1 MDIRTLVS
9 TSVLGL
15 AIGVAAPVAQNA
27 APADA
32 PAGYAW
38 ADSCKSC
45 HQEIY
50 DAWAKTKHASA
61 LDRLSASEQEQP
73 CVGCHLTGAKTRVVD
88 GRKVLNRGIQ
98 CEACHGAAAA
108 HAADPK
114 VKTGLVKVPPE
125 SLCEECHSSKSPKFK
140 GFFYTG
146 MAALSH
152 KVK

>member
-9 TSVLGL
+9 TSAL
-15 AIGVAAPVAQNA
+15 GVAIATAAAVAQTA
-27 APADA
+27 APAQA

-38 ADSCKSC
+38 ADSCRSC

-50 DAWAKTKHASA
+50 EAWAKTKHATA
-61 LDRLSASEQEQP
+61 LDRLSSGEQDQP
-73 CVGCHLTGAKTRVVD
+73 CVGCHLTGAKTRILD

-108 HAADPK
+108 HAADPT
-114 VKTGLVKVPPE
+114 VKTGLIKVPGE

-140 GFFYTG
+140 GFFYAG